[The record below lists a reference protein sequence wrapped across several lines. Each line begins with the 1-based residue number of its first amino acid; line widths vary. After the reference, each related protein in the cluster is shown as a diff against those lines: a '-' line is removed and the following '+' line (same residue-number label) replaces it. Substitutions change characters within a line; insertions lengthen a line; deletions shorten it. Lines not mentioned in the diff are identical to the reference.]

1 MSDYD
6 FNYQGGY
13 ITIQKKTFRM
23 SSIDAFWFEE
33 NTLVLI
39 IRGNALRLT
48 VDPERVEYIT
58 VQLDNMCNS
67 REID

>member
-23 SSIDAFWFEE
+23 SSIDTFWFEE

-48 VDPERVEYIT
+48 VDPEKVEYIT
-58 VQLDNMCNS
+58 VQLDSMCNS

>member
-48 VDPERVEYIT
+48 VDPERVEYIA